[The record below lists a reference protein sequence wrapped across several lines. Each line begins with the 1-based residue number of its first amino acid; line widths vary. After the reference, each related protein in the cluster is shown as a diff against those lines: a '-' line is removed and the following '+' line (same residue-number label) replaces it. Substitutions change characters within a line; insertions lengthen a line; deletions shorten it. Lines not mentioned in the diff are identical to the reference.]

1 MLRYVLGRSRSQR
14 SASGFT
20 LVELLV
26 VIAIIGIL
34 VALLLPAVQAAREAA
49 RANQCKNNLKQ
60 IGLGILN
67 YESAIGELPAGAEV
81 DPERD
86 CTNPTNQSNCRGMPL
101 TVTIFPYLE
110 QGAIDDRISNL
121 LQNRLNGVGWAWA
134 VVTGDDSLSDLR
146 IPLYVCPSTGMWQSV
161 QPRRDYSPVCGGS
174 RFFEGTARNPGPDNQ
189 PTGTGGRGDVFTD
202 GAFIQYRRLALRRVT
217 DGTSQTLAVGES
229 MSPTRWGGSVGW
241 PGYGVGDC
249 DNDPAYGPG
258 DESCGGPG
266 CWWHGGGG
274 DEDNLSGWS
283 TGRLYLSVDK
293 GLNTQWVDPQLAEDE
308 SNNACFSSDHPG
320 GNVHFLFIDGHVTA
334 LNDGID
340 QNALEALATISRGDI
355 VDQDEL

>member
-1 MLRYVLGRSRSQR
+1 MLKHVLGRQQSHRST
-14 SASGFT
+14 AGFT

-67 YESAIGELPAGAEV
+67 YESAMSELPSGAEV
-81 DPERD
+81 DVEKD
-86 CTNPTNQSNCRGMPL
+86 CRGGTDCRGLPL

-110 QGAIDDRISNL
+110 QGAVDERVTRL
-121 LQNRLNGVGWAWA
+121 LDARDKTDWAWI
-134 VVTGDDSLSDLR
+134 VISDDNSIKNLR
-146 IPLYVCPSTGMWQSV
+146 IPLFVCPSTGMWQSV

-174 RFFEGTARNPGPDNQ
+174 RFGSGLNPDRQ
-189 PTGTGGRGDVFTD
+189 PEATGFRGDVFTD
-202 GAFIQYRRLALRRVT
+202 GAFIQFRRLPLRRVT

-229 MSPTRWGGSVGW
+229 ISPTRWGGPPGW

-249 DNDPAYGPG
+249 KPPSYGPG

-274 DEDNLSGWS
+274 RGPKPNGSWS
-283 TGRLYLSVDK
+283 TGRVYLSVDK
-293 GLNTQWVDPQLAEDE
+293 GLNTQWVEPQLGKDQ

-334 LNDGID
+334 LSDSID
-340 QNALEALATISRGDI
+340 QAALEALATISRGDL
-355 VDQDEL
+355 VDQGEL